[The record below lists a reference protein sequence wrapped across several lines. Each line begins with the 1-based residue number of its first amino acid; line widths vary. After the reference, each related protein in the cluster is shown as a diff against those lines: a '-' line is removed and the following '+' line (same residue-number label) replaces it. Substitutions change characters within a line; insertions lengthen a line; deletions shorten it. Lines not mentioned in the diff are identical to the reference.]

1 LQIQVTQERATVGSL
16 LKKWKDAQAGLTLD
30 SNLPSALDKAIAD
43 LKVVR
48 TYFDDMTTLYASFAT
63 PNGASGESTIA
74 SNKSTASS
82 ARANIDSSVNDLI
95 AVGQSYQTALTN
107 VEDTKASIAFKVAPP
122 EVDDVTVSKSQ
133 LTNAEASLATA
144 QEAYASRIITAPF
157 DGQIGGLTAQVG
169 SQISSSDSLGKL
181 ITPEKVVN
189 VSLNEVDAA
198 KIKANDMVNV
208 TFDAVPDVT
217 IKGHINYVDPLGTV
231 SQGVVSY
238 SVQIKLD
245 EQNDQVKTGMTAA
258 ATIVTSEKE
267 NVLLVPAS
275 AITTIGGKK
284 YVLVSDSAPAIASS
298 TGMRPV
304 RTGSQV
310 SSAEVTTRRV
320 EVTVGLTNN
329 IFTEILSGL
338 TEGQVIVVRS
348 IVGSTATTGTKTP
361 ASAATTR
368 TTGAAGMGTGGAT
381 RTFTTGAAR

>member
-1 LQIQVTQERATVGSL
+1 M
-16 LKKWKDAQAGLTLD
+16 
-30 SNLPSALDKAIAD
+30 PSALDKAIAD